1 MQKRAFCVC
10 LFYFFHDT
18 SNFNIL
24 NVFRCLLGW
33 IKLALKFKDFPAP
46 TANFKDFQGRTFK
59 VHARPVTFLLCNLS
73 IHKADQVQRF
83 GQNICFI
90 FLVFA
95 LSFGIFFTKIN
106 VFARAEEKSFLVT
119 ESLSGQM
126 VIWSTWPDTVH
137 CLAIILSPAR

>member
-33 IKLALKFKDFPAP
+33 IKLAPKFKDFPAP
-46 TANFKDFQGRTFK
+46 AANFKDFQGRTFK
-59 VHARPVTFLLCNLS
+59 VHAHPVTFLLCNLS
-73 IHKADQVQRF
+73 VHKADEVQRF

>member
-1 MQKRAFCVC
+1 MQKRTFCVC

-18 SNFNIL
+18 SKFNIL

-33 IKLALKFKDFPAP
+33 IKLAPKFKDFPAP

-59 VHARPVTFLLCNLS
+59 VHAHPVTFLLCNLS
-73 IHKADQVQRF
+73 IHKADEVQRF

-119 ESLSGQM
+119 ESLPGQM
-126 VIWSTWPDTVH
+126 VTWSSWPDTVH
-137 CLAIILSPAR
+137 

>member
-1 MQKRAFCVC
+1 MQKRALCVC

-24 NVFRCLLGW
+24 NVFQCLLGW
-33 IKLALKFKDFPAP
+33 IKLAPKFKDFPAP
-46 TANFKDFQGRTFK
+46 TANFKDSQGRTFK

-73 IHKADQVQRF
+73 IHKADEVQRF

-106 VFARAEEKSFLVT
+106 VFARPEEKSFLVT
-119 ESLSGQM
+119 ESLPGQM
-126 VIWSTWPDTVH
+126 VTWSSWPDTVH
-137 CLAIILSPAR
+137 WLAIILSPAR

>member
-33 IKLALKFKDFPAP
+33 IKLAPKFKDFPAP

-59 VHARPVTFLLCNLS
+59 VHAHPVTFLLCNLS
-73 IHKADQVQRF
+73 IHKADEVQRF

-126 VIWSTWPDTVH
+126 VINYGQLGQT
-137 CLAIILSPAR
+137 LSIA

>member
-24 NVFRCLLGW
+24 NVFWCLLGW
-33 IKLALKFKDFPAP
+33 IKLAPKFKDFPAP

-59 VHARPVTFLLCNLS
+59 VHVHPVTFLLCNLS
-73 IHKADQVQRF
+73 IHKADEVQRF

>member
-33 IKLALKFKDFPAP
+33 IKLAPKFKDFPAP
-46 TANFKDFQGRTFK
+46 TATFKDFQGRTFK

-73 IHKADQVQRF
+73 IHKADEVQRF

-106 VFARAEEKSFLVT
+106 VFARADGPL
-119 ESLSGQM
+119 LRAPLC
-126 VIWSTWPDTVH
+126 I
-137 CLAIILSPAR
+137 